1 MAAAN
6 PTLAFGE
13 DLSYAHGR
21 LLVRLG
27 VDRVI
32 GWVLLL
38 AFVIV
43 LFPLIDMLGW
53 IAEKALPTFTYAT
66 LADNQIG
73 TGGGLHSMILGTL
86 LILGISTGIAAAI
99 GVLAG
104 LYTAEFAPRRVAE
117 VGRLGGYL
125 LAGVPAI
132 VLGYFGFYLL
142 VLYTGWNYNTLAGGI
157 TLGIFMVPFIFRTAD
172 LAFTNV
178 PHDQKEAALAMG
190 SSRWQYLYRV
200 AFPIAMPT
208 MLSGVFLA
216 MALGLGETAPLLL
229 TAGWSNT
236 VPTNLLE
243 PTGYLTGCIWNFYDF
258 PFTFGH
264 YQTLAFQAAFL
275 LIVIV
280 VILNVSV
287 QVIAEHYRRKLR
299 GLFA

>member
-1 MAAAN
+1 MAVAN

-13 DLSYAHGR
+13 DLSYARGR

-43 LFPLIDMLGW
+43 LFPLVDMLGW
-53 IAEKALPTFTYAT
+53 IAERALPTFTWAT

-86 LILGISTGIAAAI
+86 LILGLSTGIATAI

-190 SSRWQYLYRV
+190 SSRWQYLYRI

-258 PFTFGH
+258 PSTFGH